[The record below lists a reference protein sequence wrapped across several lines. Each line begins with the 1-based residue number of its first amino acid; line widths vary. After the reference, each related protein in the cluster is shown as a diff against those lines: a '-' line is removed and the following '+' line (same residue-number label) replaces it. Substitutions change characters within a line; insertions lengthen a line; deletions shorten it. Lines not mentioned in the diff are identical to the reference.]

1 MSHQHVHAHS
11 HNHFHSDR
19 KGNKTALIIALS
31 LTSFVMV
38 LELVGGIFSN
48 SLALLSD
55 AGHMS
60 SDALSLFL
68 SLVAIWFSAKQASS
82 RKTYGF
88 YRFEILAA
96 LFNGITLFL
105 VSSFI
110 IIEAYKRFLHPE
122 SVDSQ
127 LMMGIAVI
135 GLLANLLSAYFL
147 IKKGDTK
154 NNLNLRSAYL
164 HVLSDAAGSIGVIIA
179 AILIILFDWTAA
191 DPIISILVSLLILKG
206 AWAVVKQ
213 SIHILMEGTPVL
225 IDQKEVEKS
234 LIEIDGVKKVCDL
247 HIWTITSGL
256 DTLTCHL
263 QIEEHIDSQVV
274 LQEAI
279 DIIEKVF
286 KIEHITIQIETDNI
300 RHNKHTV

>member
-1 MSHQHVHAHS
+1 MSHDHDHS
-11 HNHFHSDR
+11 HNHFHSER

-38 LELVGGIFSN
+38 LELVGGIISN

-60 SDALSLFL
+60 SDAISLLL
-68 SLVAIWFSAKQASS
+68 SLVAIWFSTKQPSPS
-82 RKTYGF
+82 KTYGF

-96 LFNGITLFL
+96 FFNGATLFV

-110 IIEAYKRFLHPE
+110 LVEAYQRLMNPVP
-122 SVDSQ
+122 VDSGM
-127 LMMGIAVI
+127 MMGIAII
-135 GLLANLLSAYFL
+135 GLVANLLSAYFL
-147 IKKGDTK
+147 MSKGDTK

-179 AILIILFDWTAA
+179 SILILSFGWTAA

-206 AWAVVKQ
+206 AWTVVKK
-213 SIHILMEGTPVL
+213 SVHIMMEGTPTL
-225 IDQKEVEKS
+225 INQQDVERT
-234 LIEIDGVKKVCDL
+234 LLEIDGVEKICDL

-256 DTLTCHL
+256 DTLSCHL
-263 QIEEHIDSQVV
+263 RVRDDVDTQLV

-279 DIIEKVF
+279 DRIEETF
-286 KIEHITIQIETDNI
+286 KITHTTFQIETKNI
-300 RHNKHTV
+300 RHGKHPV